1 MPAFANNF
9 VFYVQLACQVNNYIF
24 LSKNQ
29 TVIAR
34 MDDSIPVIL
43 IGRIETKRNVSISN
57 I

>member
-9 VFYVQLACQVNNYIF
+9 VVYVQLACQINNYIF